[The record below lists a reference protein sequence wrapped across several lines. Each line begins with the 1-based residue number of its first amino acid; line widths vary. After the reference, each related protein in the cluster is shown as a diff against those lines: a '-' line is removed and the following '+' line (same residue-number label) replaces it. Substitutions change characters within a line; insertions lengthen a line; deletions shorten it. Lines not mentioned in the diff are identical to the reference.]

1 MKSKLALVIG
11 LTVALLLTA
20 SCGRQQ
26 GSSVKPEGDAQARIE
41 FLEGEEHDFG
51 TYYVRDTV
59 YHDFVFRNVGTVPFT
74 ISRIEPSCHCTS
86 ASFSERPVAPG
97 STDTIRVSYDGN
109 GFVPGHFVKRC
120 DIYSNAD
127 TVYHLR
133 IHGRYYE
140 KE

>member
-1 MKSKLALVIG
+1 MKSKHILVMS
-11 LTVALLLTA
+11 LTAALLLTA

-26 GSSVKPEGDAQARIE
+26 EAVRQEGDAQARIE
-41 FLEGEEHDFG
+41 FLGGEEYDFG
-51 TYYVRDTV
+51 TYDVRDTL

-74 ISRIEPSCHCTS
+74 ISRIEPSCHCT
-86 ASFSERPVAPG
+86 AAQFSERPVAPG
-97 STDTIRVSYDGN
+97 ATDTIRVSYDGN
-109 GFVPGHFVKRC
+109 GFVPGYFVKQC

>member
-51 TYYVRDTV
+51 TYYERDTV
-59 YHDFVFRNVGTVPFT
+59 RFAFVFRNLGPEPFVIT
-74 ISRIEPSCHCTS
+74 RVEPSCHCTRADYS
-86 ASFSERPVAPG
+86 KEPVQPG
-97 STDTIRVSYDGN
+97 QTDSIIVSYDGN
-109 GFVPGHFVKRC
+109 GFVPGYFVKRC